1 MNKDDLP
8 WIEKYRPHKISDILF
23 DEILRDK
30 FNNII
35 KTKLYPNLILAGSPG
50 VGKTSTL
57 LAFARQVTGK
67 YYNDAVLELNASDN
81 RGLDIV
87 DKMIIHFCKK
97 IVTDKSGNPLKK
109 FIIFDEADNITPKA
123 QYVISDLIDQYND
136 TTIFT
141 FTCNDSAQIIESIQS
156 KSLIVKFN
164 RVNEKNMELRL
175 KEICKIEKISIE
187 DSIIN
192 EIISNSE
199 GDMRSCLINL
209 EVINKGLSES
219 NKKNFRTLM
228 TNKIEK
234 NLLDKLLIAIMEGEF
249 YDCVK
254 NYKLI
259 KNNGYSNI
267 DIIFNMINHVKIVDI
282 EEPIRIKLLAR
293 LSKTFVILND
303 KSESD
308 VQIYGLFSYTF

>member
-1 MNKDDLP
+1 MNKEDLP

-23 DEILRDK
+23 DNILRDK
-30 FNNII
+30 FNRII
-35 KTKLYPNLILAGSPG
+35 DTKIYPNLILMGNPG

-67 YYNDAVLELNASDN
+67 YYNEAVLELNASDN

-97 IVTDKSGNPLKK
+97 IVTDKEGKQLTK

-123 QYVISDLIDQYND
+123 QYVISDLIDQFSA
-136 TTIFT
+136 TTVFT
-141 FTCNDSAQIIESIQS
+141 FTCNDSTQIIESIQS
-156 KSLIVKFN
+156 KSLIIKFN
-164 RVNEKNMELRL
+164 KVNEKNMKLRL
-175 KEICKIEKISIE
+175 NEICRLEKICID
-187 DSIIN
+187 DSIID
-192 EIISNSE
+192 EIILNSE
-199 GDMRSCLINL
+199 GDMRTSLINL
-209 EVINKGLSES
+209 EVINKGLQEVD
-219 NKKNFRTLM
+219 KKNYRSLM

-234 NLLDKLLIAIMEGEF
+234 NLLDQLLISIIDGNF

-254 NYKLI
+254 YYKQI

-282 EEPIRIKLLAR
+282 DEPTRIKLLAR

-308 VQIYGLFSYTF
+308 VQIYGLFSYF